1 MFTFEALENMLC
13 KFKRLLELI
22 HSINTVEDLL
32 FTGYWAGKSLEM
44 TTALISDAGTRVS
57 KGKLQCS
64 QRYSGT
70 WTKKRKSW
78 SISNNG
84 SRCSQRRRYLGWEEE
99 EGRQALMLA
108 SKLRRLWRCST
119 GFQRPETTS
128 EGECF
133 SEVRVSKQ
141 FKKRPT
147 VKVTPLQAARG
158 GL

>member
-22 HSINTVEDLL
+22 HLINTVEDLL

-70 WTKKRKSW
+70 WTKKRKS
-78 SISNNG
+78 
-84 SRCSQRRRYLGWEEE
+84 
-99 EGRQALMLA
+99 
-108 SKLRRLWRCST
+108 
-119 GFQRPETTS
+119 
-128 EGECF
+128 
-133 SEVRVSKQ
+133 
-141 FKKRPT
+141 
-147 VKVTPLQAARG
+147 
-158 GL
+158 